1 MACPQMIV
9 QLYKGLMKV
18 YTNQTNVYEGSR
30 AVVEHKYTRIR
41 LQDLRL
47 LNRFYYVDIRQTRC
61 S

>member
-1 MACPQMIV
+1 MACPQVIV

-18 YTNQTNVYEGSR
+18 YTNQTNVYKGSR

-41 LQDLRL
+41 LEYSRL
-47 LNRFYYVDIRQTRC
+47 LNHFYYVDISHTRC